1 METKKYKLGEFWNE
15 CQSKGLTPP
24 EDIMMQETELFLQG
38 EEFIEIPLSIFDE
51 MYKEKERQ
59 DKRDSECQEISS
71 LRLAGIEKEKCG
83 DVEGAISNYARCI
96 EKGENA
102 DFDLFHS
109 YLYAYKR
116 IIVLLRKTKNADRE
130 IFYITSI
137 LKHALSDRESEKYT
151 KRLNELTK

>member
-1 METKKYKLGEFWNE
+1 MTRISSDAGLSILNIHHSRYLLRIYTE
-15 CQSKGLTPP
+15 C
-24 EDIMMQETELFLQG
+24 
-38 EEFIEIPLSIFDE
+38 IEIPLSIFGE

-59 DKRDSECQEISS
+59 DKRESKCQEISS

-102 DFDLFHS
+102 DFDLFTHT
-109 YLYAYKR
+109 YAYKR

-137 LKHALSDRESEKYT
+137 LKHALSGRECEKYT